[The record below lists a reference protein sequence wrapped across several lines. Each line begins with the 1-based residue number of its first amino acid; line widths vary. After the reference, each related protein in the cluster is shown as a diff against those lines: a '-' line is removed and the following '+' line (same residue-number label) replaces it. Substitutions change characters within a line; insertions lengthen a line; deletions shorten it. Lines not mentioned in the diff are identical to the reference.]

1 MEPRCCEIYK
11 MDHLFGEVLVLDPLF
26 FIKQDVK
33 KKKGI
38 SGKAGKMHRLQN
50 THFPLTGI

>member
-33 KKKGI
+33 KKKEFQ
-38 SGKAGKMHRLQN
+38 GKLEKCIDCR
-50 THFPLTGI
+50 THTSL

>member
-1 MEPRCCEIYK
+1 